1 MDGNRKKIIAQAKK
15 ALRNVGNKLNA
26 LLFDIYLNFLKLS
39 TSCYGS
45 RVVKRFYSSTRINKS
60 WDETNE
66 ALISEIGGKGAK

>member
-1 MDGNRKKIIAQAKK
+1 VDGNRKKIIAQAK

-26 LLFDIYLNFLKLS
+26 LLFDRYLNFLKLS

-45 RVVKRFYSSTRINKS
+45 IVVKRFYSSTRINES